1 MNCPLCWRSILSGA
15 QSCSTSNEPISQKIA
30 LPFTAAESPTAK
42 TVSSTKKRTR
52 PAHRHGLYPSLFRGS
67 KKSCPRTTVILS
79 GAIAT
84 PQPFSSTDCAAQITY
99 RKLAFTGCAGA
110 LPASH
115 IILAGTPELQCATAG
130 GRIIRR

>member
-1 MNCPLCWRSILSGA
+1 MKVGYLKILEIADSVRPSPSERFSKVIYQLLLSFEWEFGDLLKHSLRRSELLDLERA
-15 QSCSTSNEPISQKIA
+15 DISEDCITVHGSRV
-30 LPFTAAESPTAK
+30 PNSK

-84 PQPFSSTDCAAQITY
+84 PQPSRSTDSAAV
-99 RKLAFTGCAGA
+99 
-110 LPASH
+110 S
-115 IILAGTPELQCATAG
+115 
-130 GRIIRR
+130 